1 MINNDRTSLTKRHS
15 VDKVQGNSAIQVGEN
30 QMIQVGGTQ
39 STNIGGDYVL
49 SVGRGFIDG
58 YCNMNL
64 TNFEDGAAQTLKRL
78 AFSAGSNGL
87 CPGVGNMTT
96 FIQGSRM
103 EHINMT
109 DTTSVIGAKIINAGA
124 MVSISAGTLLNLT
137 SAENSKEICGGMK
150 MIQATER
157 IELHAGKASLT
168 LTNDGQIELT
178 GVKVII
184 NGSGEVLIRSPKVN
198 IEAE

>member
-1 MINNDRTSLTKRHS
+1 EEVYVHAEKDMNHVINNDRTSLTKRHS
-15 VDKVQGNSAIQVGEN
+15 VDKVQGNSAVLVDEN

-39 STNIGGDYVL
+39 SINIGGDYVL

-58 YCNMNL
+58 YYNMNL

-124 MVSISAGTLLNLT
+124 MISISAGTLLNLT
-137 SAENSKEICGGMK
+137 STGNSKEVCGGMK
-150 MIQATER
+150 MIQA
-157 IELHAGKASLT
+157 
-168 LTNDGQIELT
+168 
-178 GVKVII
+178 
-184 NGSGEVLIRSPKVN
+184 
-198 IEAE
+198 